1 MGYGIWFQPIWIGW
15 KVWKK
20 PRHIFH
26 FKKRAWFPRTTW
38 FMDGFHW
45 NINLNLKV
53 EARFS
58 SYLIEQVLLV
68 ILILSLHIGNL
79 LFQTPYLILHFS
91 HVTRLFPKPE
101 KYVRFI
107 KLREQPTHI
116 LRRVV
121 CCVRVKVATTSFP
134 YLKLAAS
141 SKIGF
146 SSKSSK
152 TLCPGGFEL
161 WPIPL
166 CSDLACNEWR
176 NVLHRSN
183 LKMYF

>member
-1 MGYGIWFQPIWIGW
+1 MARSIMGYGIWFQPIWIGW

-107 KLREQPTHI
+107 KLREQATHTHSTSGGVLRACQGCNYI
-116 LRRVV
+116 L
-121 CCVRVKVATTSFP
+121 SLP
-134 YLKLAAS
+134 
-141 SKIGF
+141 KIGSF
-146 SSKSSK
+146 
-152 TLCPGGFEL
+152 L
-161 WPIPL
+161 
-166 CSDLACNEWR
+166 
-176 NVLHRSN
+176 
-183 LKMYF
+183 